1 MNKSFLVVILL
12 TTITNYLIVSF
23 HNGRITWQYH
33 HHHHHTLNA
42 LRKST
47 STTTSSSS
55 SSSSLSSEISK
66 QTFRAGLEPNLDDF
80 EHILDA
86 IYIFKK
92 AFGDT
97 SIPVKFEVP
106 DEQPWPNHLHGLKLG
121 KRLETILSSES
132 FFTNHSDK
140 VKALEK
146 MGFIPSVDSLVDEW
160 TSIMEALKT
169 YKELNGDM
177 RIPLKFVVPN
187 EDPWPPMSRK
197 MRLGMRVSTIRTTGR
212 YVKQFPERKALL
224 DSWGFEWNLR
234 DNSKDKDI
242 FDDMFLAM
250 ITYKKL
256 VDNSAVITIPPD
268 FKVPSQDPS
277 WPTSTWGLN
286 LGNYAELLQKRE
298 KNINLNE
305 DREMK
310 LSEIGFVI
318 EDNAK
323 KAFSKKRFDIV
334 YAALITYKEIYGDLR
349 VPQVF
354 IVPSESPWSEDLWEL
369 KLGARVN
376 AIRCQGTLVTNDL
389 SRRKL
394 LDDLGFIW
402 ELPKSTSKNAKS
414 KHVEADDTDESFPGV
429 DGTDSQNTIWPT
441 ELDKATP
448 ELKKKS
454 ISTSMSLTSRT
465 ISGNTAMSFDPSQ
478 VFDTVQ
484 YREVAAE
491 AIREYMFAREWE
503 SDAVT
508 RETSHFEGKLT
519 VFEINRA
526 LTRAIPD
533 EDIEIMKT
541 FGYRILEFGRF
552 YWDDV
557 VEALNCYKKLN
568 GNVNVPFE
576 FEINDKLIS
585 SVIGYN
591 ERLEGLR
598 LGEIVAGLRQGDID
612 GLEDELRRPLL
623 DKLGFDWGD
632 KSKYQRYRFI
642 PMFYGLRLFDHL
654 YGFPLPQYDFIV
666 PDEPQWPYWMIN
678 MPLGEW
684 AAVAR
689 IQQNMMEEHYPHR
702 KDMLQ
707 SLKFPFWV
715 PPGNINHKYFSEL
728 K

>member
-1 MNKSFLVVILL
+1 MTKVLLILL
-12 TTITNYLIVSF
+12 LTINYICLAFRNNLFEKVRYSSSSF
-23 HNGRITWQYH
+23 
-33 HHHHHTLNA
+33 NA

-47 STTTSSSS
+47 ATTSTSTT
-55 SSSSLSSEISK
+55 SESASDLPK
-66 QTFRAGLEPNLDDF
+66 RSFKAVLEPVLDDF
-80 EHILDA
+80 EQILDA

-97 SIPVKFEVP
+97 SIPIKFEVP

-121 KRLETILSSES
+121 KRLEMLLSSS
-132 FFTNHSDK
+132 LFFTNYSDK

-146 MGFIPSVDSLVDEW
+146 LGFNPSLDSLVDEW
-160 TSIMEALKT
+160 TSLQEAFKT
-169 YKELNGDM
+169 YKDLYGNL
-177 RIPLKFVVPN
+177 RVPSKFVIPN
-187 EDPWPPMSRK
+187 EEPWPPMTRK
-197 MRLGMRVSTIRTTGR
+197 MKLGMKLSTIRTTGR
-212 YVKQFPERKALL
+212 FIKQFPERRAYL
-224 DSWGFEWNLR
+224 DSLGFEWSLR
-234 DNSKDKDI
+234 EVQKEKDV
-242 FDDMFLAM
+242 FDDMVLAM
-250 ITYKKL
+250 ASYRKF
-256 VDNSAVITIPPD
+256 VDKSDSITIPPG
-268 FKVPSQDPS
+268 FIVPSEDP
-277 WPTSTWGLN
+277 WPQSTWGLN
-286 LGNYAELLQKRE
+286 LGNYAESLHKRD

-305 DREMK
+305 DREQK
-310 LSEIGFVI
+310 LNDIGFVI
-318 EDNAK
+318 EDTAR

-334 YAALITYKEIYGDLR
+334 YTALLTYKELYGDLR

-354 IVPSESPWSEDLWEL
+354 IVPSEPPWPEDSWEL

-376 AIRCQGTLVTNDL
+376 AIRCQGTLVTKDL

-414 KHVEADDTDESFPGV
+414 KVVDIDYVASDEEIKES
-429 DGTDSQNTIWPT
+429 SSIKWPI
-441 ELDKATP
+441 ELDSNTES

-454 ISTSMSLTSRT
+454 SSASLSFPGRAVPAN
-465 ISGNTAMSFDPSQ
+465 SAMSFDPSQ
-478 VFDTVQ
+478 FFDTVQ

-491 AIREYMFAREWE
+491 AIREYMYAREWE
-503 SDAVT
+503 SDAET

-533 EDIEIMKT
+533 EDIEQMKKI
-541 FGYRILEFGRF
+541 GYRILEFGRF
-552 YWDDV
+552 YWNDV
-557 VEALNCYKKLN
+557 VEALTIYKKIN

-576 FEINDKLIS
+576 FEINDKIVLS
-585 SVIGYN
+585 DIGYH

-612 GLEDELRRPLL
+612 GLEDEERRPLL
-623 DKLGFDWGD
+623 DSLGFDWGD

-654 YGFPLPQYDFIV
+654 YGFPLPQYDFVV

-684 AAVAR
+684 AAIAR
-689 IQQNMMEEHYPHR
+689 IQQNMMELHYPHR

-707 SLKFPFWV
+707 NLKYPFWV
-715 PPGNINHKYFSEL
+715 PPGPINPKYYTNV